1 MFLNEE
7 FFFVNVL
14 GVFIILSIYFFF
26 IYIFLLEFLLRVGC
40 VLNVII
46 FFFFFKFVCC
56 ILLDVVIGVEGC
68 GFFVLFCILV
78 NDLFGF
84 LLMYLYILFIF
95 RGFFVC
101 IFFFIFV

>member
-1 MFLNEE
+1 MFLNEK

-78 NDLFGF
+78 NDLVGF

>member
-1 MFLNEE
+1 M
-7 FFFVNVL
+7 
-14 GVFIILSIYFFF
+14 
-26 IYIFLLEFLLRVGC
+26 LLF
-40 VLNVII
+40 

-78 NDLFGF
+78 NDLVGF